1 MRNQTVY
8 VLTINE
14 PHTPG
19 MTFTTTAYTNRE
31 AAEQD
36 AATWRQID
44 QNQGKDTT
52 YRVVALGLADHARW
66 KAAPDGKSGVPS
78 E

>member
-14 PHTPG
+14 PNGSGT
-19 MTFTTTAYTNRE
+19 TFTTTAYTNRE

-44 QNQGKDTT
+44 LNQGKDTT
-52 YRVVALGLADHARW
+52 YRVVALELVDDARW
-66 KAAPDGKSGVPS
+66 EVAPDGKSGVPVG
-78 E
+78 

>member
-1 MRNQTVY
+1 MPNQTVY

-14 PHTPG
+14 ADDSGT
-19 MTFTTTAYTNRE
+19 TFSTTAYTNE
-31 AAEQD
+31 AAAEQD

-52 YRVVALGLADHARW
+52 YRVVPLELADRARW
-66 KAAPDGKSGVPS
+66 KAAADGKSGVPIN
-78 E
+78 